1 MKYQQEIDA
10 AYIALRFKPRDDQV
24 QTINN
29 ILTEFWD
36 LKRTNVVLNAD
47 TGSGKSIIA
56 AVVAEALRFKNQADL
71 AAIYMSSTNAL
82 VNQYADSFES
92 LGDNRF
98 FRIKGSSNYGC
109 QYFMSKGNSLATGE
123 DCVKNDLEES
133 EIAKNC
139 NSCEFVRAKKLIN
152 GTQNLITNYAY
163 FVTSKLASGH
173 LKPRDLQ
180 VFDEAHLLNEV
191 FCDQV
196 GINISVSVIDRHI
209 TDIKNNLGDLA
220 VKQSVMLSSI
230 RSSIT
235 VGEITE
241 QNYLEQLEIIE
252 RTYKGISTICVNQA
266 SLTLD
271 VTAKAKFQKM
281 STVYSRHSGK
291 IKDFFKY
298 GYEHVFDSSVSGT
311 ISIKPLFV
319 GQMIE
324 HLLGKYNLFMSAT
337 LSRGFVET
345 TLHLSPETTGYVDAP
360 STFPAE
366 NRPLLF
372 LGRQSLNYAA
382 MQDPATINGLRDM
395 IAHIVDHHKGQR
407 GIILTPS
414 FNLTKQLAT
423 RIPSHTK
430 TFEHTSGTN
439 AFTVMQDFKKYK
451 GSAVLLSP
459 SIFEGLDFEG
469 DYSQYQIIVKTPY
482 ASMGDKRIA
491 RIAREYGSIYKEQTL
506 YKILQG
512 IGRSIRSRTDSAV
525 TYFLDAGSET
535 LYNGK
540 LNLWKSRYTI
550 KSS

>member
-1 MKYQQEIDA
+1 MKYQTEIDA
-10 AYIALRFKPRDDQV
+10 AYRALRFKPRDDQV
-24 QTINN
+24 ETVNN

-36 LKRTNVVLNAD
+36 RKKTNVVLNAD

-56 AVVAEALRFKNQADL
+56 AVVAEALRCRNQSDL

-92 LGDNRF
+92 LGDHRF

-109 QYFMSKGNSLATGE
+109 KYFMSKGNSLATGE

-139 NSCEFVRAKKLIN
+139 TGCEFVHAKKLIN
-152 GTQNLITNYAY
+152 STQNLITNYAY

-196 GINISVSVIDRHI
+196 GVNISVSVIDRHI
-209 TDIKNNLGDLA
+209 SDIKNNLRDLCT
-220 VKQSVMLSSI
+220 KQLVMLNSI

-241 QNYLEQLEIIE
+241 NNYLEQLEIIE
-252 RTYKGISTICVNQA
+252 QTYKGISTVCVNQA

-271 VTAKAKFQKM
+271 VSAKAKFQKLA
-281 STVYSRHSGK
+281 VLYGRHASK
-291 IKDFFKY
+291 IRDFFKY
-298 GYEHVFDSSVSGT
+298 GYEHVFDNSVSGT

-319 GQMIE
+319 GDMIE

-337 LSRGFVET
+337 LSRDFVET
-345 TLHLSPETTGYVDAP
+345 TLHLKEEDTGYVDAP

-395 IAHIVDHHKGQR
+395 IAHIVNHHQGQR

-423 RIPSHTK
+423 RIPSHTR
-430 TFEHTSGTN
+430 TFEHLSGTN
-439 AFTVMQDFKKYK
+439 AFKIMREFKDYE

-491 RIAREYGSIYKEQTL
+491 RIAREHGSIYREQTL

-525 TYFLDAGSET
+525 TYFLDSGSET
-535 LYNGK
+535 LYNSK
-540 LNLWKSRYTI
+540 LNMWKSRYTI